1 MIKNVKLDYWF
12 KVEKDASVAPPRSQ
26 VVALDLDIL
35 FTRVY
40 TYVQYN
46 LSDWIEFINFSI
58 ILIVADS

>member
-1 MIKNVKLDYWF
+1 MIKNVKLDYLF

-40 TYVQYN
+40 IHMYN
-46 LSDWIEFINFSI
+46 IIYPIGLSS
-58 ILIVADS
+58 LIFLLY